1 MMETITKL
9 HPVFYVLTFAFTIM
23 VSAIINRTMNNKAP
37 EIESPQ
43 VIKAIVNVFRSV
55 DEELQIEYIRNKR
68 QYLEKYNLREIK
80 TNRTR
85 TALEQW
91 N

>member
-1 MMETITKL
+1 MITMTKL
-9 HPVFYVLTFAFTIM
+9 HPVFYVLTFAFTVI

-37 EIESPQ
+37 EIESPE
-43 VIKAIVNVFRSV
+43 VVRAIIKVFKSV
-55 DEELQIEYIRNKR
+55 DEELQVEHMRSKR

-80 TNRTR
+80 TNKTR

>member
-1 MMETITKL
+1 MMETITKA

-23 VSAIINRTMNNKAP
+23 VSAIINQTMNNKAP

-55 DEELQIEYIRNKR
+55 DEELQIEHMRSKR

-85 TALEQW
+85 TALEQ
-91 N
+91 

>member
-1 MMETITKL
+1 MMITMTKL
-9 HPVFYVLTFAFTIM
+9 HPVFYVLTFAFTVI

-37 EIESPQ
+37 EIESPE
-43 VIKAIVNVFRSV
+43 VVRAIIKVFKSV
-55 DEELQIEYIRNKR
+55 DEELQIEHMRSKR

-80 TNRTR
+80 TNKTR

>member
-1 MMETITKL
+1 MITMTKL
-9 HPVFYVLTFAFTIM
+9 HPVFYVLTFAFTVI

-43 VIKAIVNVFRSV
+43 VIKAIVNVFKSV
-55 DEELQIEYIRNKR
+55 DEELQIEHMRSKR
-68 QYLEKYNLREIK
+68 QYLEKYNLRDIK
-80 TNRTR
+80 TNKTR